1 MIHTAI
7 HLSVC
12 VCVLCV
18 CLYLCA
24 GQVRWTESSLMF
36 QSQIERLVGDVLLAT
51 GFLSYAG
58 PFNQEFRNLMLSL
71 WKTEMSQ
78 QHIPFSHVRV

>member
-1 MIHTAI
+1 MCACVR
-7 HLSVC
+7 VC
-12 VCVLCV
+12 VCVH
-18 CLYLCA
+18 
-24 GQVRWTESSLMF
+24 QVRWTESSRLF

-58 PFNQEFRNLMLSL
+58 PFNQEFRNLLLSL

-78 QHIPFSHVRV
+78 QHIPYSQVRVSRVPCIQHIAN